1 MGHPMKFNGMKPF
14 LIIKLTMKLCEGNMV
29 MDQPISF
36 QKSIKNVTAKVQLIL
51 QTKQPIKI
59 CSREYLFCD
68 I

>member
-1 MGHPMKFNGMKPF
+1 MKPF

-36 QKSIKNVTAKVQLIL
+36 KKLDKNVSPKVQLIPE
-51 QTKQPIKI
+51 TEHSIKI
-59 CSREYLFCD
+59 CSRVYLFCD